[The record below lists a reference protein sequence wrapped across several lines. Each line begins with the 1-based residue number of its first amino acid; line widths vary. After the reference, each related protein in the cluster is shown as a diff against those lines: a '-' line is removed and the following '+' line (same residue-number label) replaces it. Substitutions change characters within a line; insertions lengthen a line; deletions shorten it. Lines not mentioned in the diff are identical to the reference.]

1 MECVYRLRVRTAAI
15 DQPAI
20 GEHTA
25 RATLRWLLFADE
37 GGHLVRYAGIRTNLQ
52 IKRLNTAGVISAV
65 NGDTHT
71 AP

>member
-1 MECVYRLRVRTAAI
+1 MKRVNRLRVRTAAI

-20 GEHTA
+20 LEQTT
-25 RATLRWLLFADE
+25 RLSLRRLFFANT
-37 GGHLVRYAGIRTNLQ
+37 GGYLVRHAGVRTNLQ